1 CCAVAPD
8 SHWWWSPLLSSL
20 SPLISLSDRPL
31 PARVVARASSRLRRL
46 PGLFL
51 LLVLLLGGAL
61 RGRLRLG
68 LLFWCLLFG
77 LRLFWFALCC
87 LGRLLLARLLLARLL
102 LGRPLL
108 GRLLLLRGGLLRL
121 LRRPRDLTVVDLT
134 SPALQLVVVQH
145 GLGHHMALEVLQLQP
160 DPPALGSPEVRGL
173 LEEALRV
180 VLQHHQDPGQVG
192 RQLVERDR
200 AVHVPLR
207 PFRPPDDPLVRH
219 LVDDRGFPVPVG
231 PEDLPA
237 PLEFGVGVLL
247 DLLHLLH
254 EAGEVGEPGPLVV
267 RHPDRH
273 AHVDVL
279 DDVRDL
285 AEVTTTTATTVTAV
299 AGDGLLGLPGHPLDH
314 PATDGLGEP
323 GRAVP
328 AGNLLADLADRRG
341 GL

>member
-1 CCAVAPD
+1 CPPPRRGRCCAVAPG
-8 SHWWWSPLLSSL
+8 SHWCWSPLLSSL
-20 SPLISLSDRPL
+20 SPLISSSDRPL

-51 LLVLLLGGAL
+51 LLGGAL

-68 LLFWCLLFG
+68 LLFWCLLAG
-77 LRLFWFALCC
+77 LRLFWFALFC
-87 LGRLLLARLLLARLL
+87 LGRLLLARLLL
-102 LGRPLL
+102 
-108 GRLLLLRGGLLRL
+108 GRLLLLLGGLLRL

-134 SPALQLVVVQH
+134 PPALQLVGVQH

-254 EAGEVGEPGPLVV
+254 EAGEVGEPGPLV
-267 RHPDRH
+267 
-273 AHVDVL
+273 
-279 DDVRDL
+279 
-285 AEVTTTTATTVTAV
+285 
-299 AGDGLLGLPGHPLDH
+299 
-314 PATDGLGEP
+314 
-323 GRAVP
+323 
-328 AGNLLADLADRRG
+328 
-341 GL
+341 